1 MPYGVSSVFAPPELE
16 AVAAEAA
23 GLSLSEVV
31 ASAMDEADPFAPL
44 TARCSRWPRLRPRR
58 RRARPR

>member
-1 MPYGVSSVFAPPELE
+1 MPYGVSGVFAPSGLE

-31 ASAMDEADPFAPL
+31 ASAMDEADPFAP
-44 TARCSRWPRLRPRR
+44 R
-58 RRARPR
+58 